1 MLRQMRRPVRPKS
14 PEQEPTCVQGKWVWL
29 NVKPRSPARDRRT
42 SLARMATAM
51 RAFLAHKGRHT

>member
-14 PEQEPTCVQGKWVWL
+14 PEQEPTRVQGKWVWL
-29 NVKPRSPARDRRT
+29 NVKPAARDRRT

-51 RAFLAHKGRHT
+51 RAFLAHKGRNT